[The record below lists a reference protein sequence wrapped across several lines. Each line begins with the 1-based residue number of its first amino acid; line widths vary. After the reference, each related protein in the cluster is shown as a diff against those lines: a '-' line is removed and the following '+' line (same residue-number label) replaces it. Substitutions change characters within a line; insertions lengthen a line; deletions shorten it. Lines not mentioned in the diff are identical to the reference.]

1 DNEASSNL
9 WNKPVVLRIEYGW
22 GQMSENQIPLDR
34 IPEIY
39 DWDFTVSLDGAKIA
53 ELQPCW
59 QSAPLAEDRRHSIT
73 KKSTAG
79 FTLQSYTSRQRCLFN
94 RDTHS
99 MALRI
104 QGSPG
109 SILSINVRKPEE
121 KRITLK
127 LSDLLK
133 GDEAY
138 RINRNSLKIHR
149 IIPEL
154 RSKTA
159 FTITDDSPGDSVDW
173 YYIRVAQK
181 NGQLAWS
188 SPIWVEKRV

>member
-1 DNEASSNL
+1 
-9 WNKPVVLRIEYGW
+9 
-22 GQMSENQIPLDR
+22 MLDR

-39 DWDFTVSLDGAKIA
+39 DWDFTVSLDNARIA

-59 QSAPLAEDRRHSIT
+59 QSAPLAEDRRHRIT
-73 KKSTAG
+73 NKSAAG
-79 FTLQSYTSRQRCLFN
+79 FTLQSYTSRRRCLFN

-104 QGSPG
+104 QGS
-109 SILSINVRKPEE
+109 SRSMLSIDVRKPEE

-127 LSDLLK
+127 FSDLLK

-138 RINRNSLKIHR
+138 RIKRNSLKIHR
-149 IIPEL
+149 TIPEL
-154 RSKTA
+154 NLKTA
-159 FTITDDSPGDSVDW
+159 FTITDDSPGDRVDW
-173 YYIRVAQK
+173 YYLRVTQK